1 MAQTRVPVERMRP
14 SARLQPT
21 ARPVET
27 YVRPPEL
34 PEQESELGAFIRAV
48 APAVET
54 VAKLEYEKKIKQK
67 REVEKGIASAR
78 AFDAR
83 LGASQAL
90 SAAFDDFADPA
101 NTQEYLE
108 MTPEEVRDRR
118 AAIMQPYIDKVAQS
132 GDEQLAQAFQQD
144 LELGN
149 LTFFTQSFNP
159 KQREY
164 QLNNKLDE
172 VFTEALAINN
182 RQMMLPTN
190 QFAVQASISEL
201 QQKARDDA
209 TDELF
214 SKFQAAYGIP
224 WDTINAYAVEIA
236 RNTVGDTG
244 RNNIYRWLDRNQQL
258 GVSKY
263 SKDVAIINN
272 TLDAR
277 DKQILKAQEP
287 LYFQQ
292 QVMAN
297 VEKHMETGLWSD
309 LGVDQPLVGPAGG
322 KFTIKD
328 LDVVA
333 AYETIAQRDGISRV
347 AQMDWFRTTGL
358 IPSINRNAIMSGKNF
373 WASGDLTDATKAKNA
388 AAAFYAVEELMAYN
402 IEIPENLLSP
412 DQKKLFDVISILNRD
427 AGVGKDIV
435 EDIGLAQS
443 VNFDLAPSTKLKEKA
458 QSQLN
463 QFSPLSTDHSE
474 SINNAANALEIANT
488 ASIFMQLGY
497 SEDDALDRAATI
509 FEADHVIHSLSN
521 GVKISLKQLNT
532 DPNVTVPLVET
543 VDTISNLLS
552 QSSALQN
559 YLKINYAAADDG
571 DLAFGFSNDPL
582 NRNALRLNVYNGSG
596 QVVGFIQTVSKT
608 QLLTDENFVTNL
620 MSQIKTE
627 ARNANLDLNQPP
639 AVDQSILD
647 YEAQVAQMTEQER
660 RAEAR
665 LQAARLGED
674 VIDVISEIAPVT
686 SIVEEQAPVEPEL
699 EEQAPV
705 EPDMLSPDDIMLQ
718 EATDAVGT
726 GTSRLGQMINV
737 ITGDLGFELDAQEVT
752 NAIQRSLPTISD
764 SEEGVGT
771 FFDESY
777 QAARDNYTKLEA
789 IREAKRILADSPD
802 IIEALGLD
810 KRGMFGVDVSGRR
823 ITINQQAAIA
833 RSIIAV
839 RDASEKQYDLE
850 TEANLTEAL
859 DLAATQKGISADD
872 ILNKVIKP
880 MAYHESAGTMDA
892 NIQQYGGGPA
902 RGLMQFEP
910 ERFNTAKNRAKNYF
924 ARIGQP
930 VPEWIMNIPEGSDAS
945 DLSGN
950 QQMALAVYD
959 LLEHPTADIAK
970 VVNGEEKI
978 WDFWAKNWW
987 AGDPKDRV
995 TRIRSFQ
1002 KSLNEYEKTL
1012 PTANDDTAMV
1022 SPTEESGSL
1031 GTQVASFMKS
1041 LSPIKSANADV
1052 FDAVEEAFIEVPV
1065 RTPMQADEVTTNVVK
1080 TITPVANTNA
1090 VPEDQQLVVGKEAP
1104 AEMVGDMILS
1114 KNPADV
1120 AMRYLGMSED
1130 SEIGAMVIRRY
1141 FDNVVGDWNP
1151 NNESVKDFAKN
1162 KAWCAAFL
1170 TQVLRD
1176 SGVDTKELTG
1186 SDDPFNQIRAAS
1198 YVNAGTG
1205 VEPTQAQTGDIMVKM
1220 HSPEE
1225 REKFKLGVAHVGIVV
1240 KVEGNQVWFIGGNTG
1255 DKVEISS
1262 YNLDEADVKIRRVT
1276 KAEDIPEAQNVP
1288 WLWQLRVGKAYR
1300 KSYDKLTN
1308 FFE

>member
-54 VAKLEYEKKIKQK
+54 VAKIEYEKKVKQK

-328 LDVVA
+328 SDVVA

-639 AVDQSILD
+639 PVDQSILD
-647 YEAQVAQMTEQER
+647 YEVQVSQMTEQER

-674 VIDVISEIAPVT
+674 VPELISEFFPVVEPT
-686 SIVEEQAPVEPEL
+686 VEEPQAPVVQDE
-699 EEQAPV
+699 
-705 EPDMLSPDDIMLQ
+705 MLSPEDMMTQQPESTESILSIIGR
-718 EATDAVGT
+718 AFT
-726 GTSRLGQMINV
+726 GEQDYTKDPQNV
-737 ITGDLGFELDAQEVT
+737 IG
-752 NAIQRSLPTISD
+752 NIQRVLPLISQ

-771 FFDESY
+771 FFDEAY
-777 QAARDNYTKLEA
+777 EDTKKQYTNLSA
-789 IREAKRILADSPD
+789 IKEAKRLLAGSPEILD
-802 IIEALGLD
+802 ELGLNE
-810 KRGMFGVDVSGRR
+810 KGLFGPAVSGRG
-823 ITINQQAAIA
+823 ITVKQQAEIA

-839 RDASEKQYDLE
+839 ANASEKQYDLE

-859 DLAATQKGISADD
+859 DLAATQKGISPDD

-880 MAYHESAGTMDA
+880 IAYHESDGTLDA

-910 ERFNTAKNRAKNYF
+910 ERFNTAINRAKNYF

-930 VPEWIMNIPEGSDAS
+930 VPEWIMNIPEGSNAS

-1288 WLWQLRVGKAYR
+1288 WLWQLRAGKAYR

-1308 FFE
+1308 FFG

>member
-1 MAQTRVPVERMRP
+1 MAQRRVPVERMR
-14 SARLQPT
+14 SSTALQT
-21 ARPVET
+21 VAAPVET

-54 VAKLEYEKKIKQK
+54 VAKLEYEKKVKQK

-108 MTPEEVRDRR
+108 MTPEKVRDRR
-118 AAIMQPYIDKVAQS
+118 AAIMQPFIDKVAQS

-190 QFAVQASISEL
+190 QFAVQASPTQL
-201 QQKARDDA
+201 QQRIQQLRDEA
-209 TDELF
+209 TDELLTT
-214 SKFQAAYGIP
+214 FQSAYDIP

-244 RNNIYRWLDRNQQL
+244 RNNIYRWLDRSKQL

-277 DKQILKAQEP
+277 DKEILKAQEP

-297 VEKHMETGLWSD
+297 VEKHMETGFWSD

-328 LDVVA
+328 SDVVS

-402 IEIPENLLSP
+402 IEIPENLLST

-509 FEADHVIHSLSN
+509 FEADHVIHNLSN

-639 AVDQSILD
+639 PVDQSILD
-647 YEAQVAQMTEQER
+647 YEVQVSQMTEQER

-674 VIDVISEIAPVT
+674 VPELISEFFPVVEPT
-686 SIVEEQAPVEPEL
+686 VEEPQAPVVQDE
-699 EEQAPV
+699 
-705 EPDMLSPDDIMLQ
+705 MLSPEDMMTQQPESTESILSIIGR
-718 EATDAVGT
+718 AFT
-726 GTSRLGQMINV
+726 GEQDYTKDPQSV
-737 ITGDLGFELDAQEVT
+737 IG
-752 NAIQRSLPTISD
+752 NIQRVLPLISQ

-771 FFDESY
+771 FFDEAY
-777 QAARDNYTKLEA
+777 EDTKKQYTNLSA
-789 IREAKRILADSPD
+789 IKEAKRLLAGSPEILD
-802 IIEALGLD
+802 ELGLNE
-810 KRGMFGVDVSGRR
+810 KGLFGPAVSGRG
-823 ITINQQAAIA
+823 ITVKQQAEIA

-839 RDASEKQYDLE
+839 ANASEKQYDLE

-859 DLAATQKGISADD
+859 DLAATQKGISPDD

-880 MAYHESAGTMDA
+880 IAYHESDGTLDA

-910 ERFNTAKNRAKNYF
+910 ERFNTAINRAKNYF

-1012 PTANDDTAMV
+1012 PTANDDTAMI

-1262 YNLDEADVKIRRVT
+1262 YNLDEADVRIRRVT

-1288 WLWQLRVGKAYR
+1288 WLWQLRAGKAYR

-1308 FFE
+1308 FFG

>member
-27 YVRPPEL
+27 YVRPPEI

-54 VAKLEYEKKIKQK
+54 VAKIEYEKKVKQK

-328 LDVVA
+328 SDVVA

-639 AVDQSILD
+639 PVDQSILD
-647 YEAQVAQMTEQER
+647 YEVQVSQMTEQER

-674 VIDVISEIAPVT
+674 VPELISEFFPVVEPT
-686 SIVEEQAPVEPEL
+686 VEEPQAPVVQDE
-699 EEQAPV
+699 
-705 EPDMLSPDDIMLQ
+705 MLSPEDMMTQQPESTESILSIIGR
-718 EATDAVGT
+718 AFT
-726 GTSRLGQMINV
+726 GEQDYTKDPQNV
-737 ITGDLGFELDAQEVT
+737 IG
-752 NAIQRSLPTISD
+752 NIQRVLPLISQ

-771 FFDESY
+771 FFDEAY
-777 QAARDNYTKLEA
+777 EDTKKQYTNLSA
-789 IREAKRILADSPD
+789 IKEAKRLLAGSPEILD
-802 IIEALGLD
+802 ELGLNE
-810 KRGMFGVDVSGRR
+810 KGLFGPAVSGRG
-823 ITINQQAAIA
+823 ITVKQQAEIA

-839 RDASEKQYDLE
+839 ANASEKQYDLE

-859 DLAATQKGISADD
+859 DLAATQKGISPDD

-880 MAYHESAGTMDA
+880 IAYHESDGTLDA

-910 ERFNTAKNRAKNYF
+910 ERFNTAINRAKNYF

-930 VPEWIMNIPEGSDAS
+930 VPEWIMNIPEGSNAS

-1288 WLWQLRVGKAYR
+1288 WLWQLRAGKAYR

>member
-21 ARPVET
+21 ARSVET

-54 VAKLEYEKKIKQK
+54 VAKLEYEKKVKQK

-108 MTPEEVRDRR
+108 MTPEKVRDRR
-118 AAIMQPYIDKVAQS
+118 AAIMQPFIDKVAQS

-190 QFAVQASISEL
+190 QFAVQASPTQL
-201 QQKARDDA
+201 QQRIQQLRDEA
-209 TDELF
+209 TDELLTT
-214 SKFQAAYGIP
+214 FQSAYDIP

-244 RNNIYRWLDRNQQL
+244 RNNIYRWLDRSKQL

-277 DKQILKAQEP
+277 DKEILKAQEP

-297 VEKHMETGLWSD
+297 VEKHMETGFWSD

-328 LDVVA
+328 SDVVS

-402 IEIPENLLSP
+402 IEIPENLLST

-509 FEADHVIHSLSN
+509 FEADHVIHNLSN

-639 AVDQSILD
+639 PVDQSILD
-647 YEAQVAQMTEQER
+647 YEVQVSQMTEQER

-674 VIDVISEIAPVT
+674 VPELISEFFPVVEPT
-686 SIVEEQAPVEPEL
+686 VEEPQAPVVQDE
-699 EEQAPV
+699 
-705 EPDMLSPDDIMLQ
+705 MLSPEDMMTQQPESTESILSIIGR
-718 EATDAVGT
+718 AFT
-726 GTSRLGQMINV
+726 GEQDYTKDPQSV
-737 ITGDLGFELDAQEVT
+737 IG
-752 NAIQRSLPTISD
+752 NIQRVLPLISQ

-771 FFDESY
+771 FFDEAY
-777 QAARDNYTKLEA
+777 EDTKKQYTNLSA
-789 IREAKRILADSPD
+789 IKEAKRLLAGSPEILD
-802 IIEALGLD
+802 ELGLNE
-810 KRGMFGVDVSGRR
+810 KGLFGPAVSGRG
-823 ITINQQAAIA
+823 ITVKQQAEIA

-839 RDASEKQYDLE
+839 ANASEKQYDLE

-859 DLAATQKGISADD
+859 DLAATQKGISPDD

-880 MAYHESAGTMDA
+880 IAYHESDGTLDA

-910 ERFNTAKNRAKNYF
+910 ERFNTAINRAKNYF

-1012 PTANDDTAMV
+1012 PTANDDTAMI

-1262 YNLDEADVKIRRVT
+1262 YNLDEADVRIRRVT

-1288 WLWQLRVGKAYR
+1288 WLWQLRAGKAYR

-1308 FFE
+1308 FFG

>member
-27 YVRPPEL
+27 YVRPPEI

-54 VAKLEYEKKIKQK
+54 VAKIEYEKKVKQK

-328 LDVVA
+328 SDVVA

-639 AVDQSILD
+639 PVDQSILD
-647 YEAQVAQMTEQER
+647 YEVQVSQMTEQER

-674 VIDVISEIAPVT
+674 VPELISEFFPVVEPT
-686 SIVEEQAPVEPEL
+686 VEEPQAPVVQDE
-699 EEQAPV
+699 
-705 EPDMLSPDDIMLQ
+705 MLSPEDMMTQQPESTESILSIIGR
-718 EATDAVGT
+718 AFT
-726 GTSRLGQMINV
+726 GEQDYTKDPQSV
-737 ITGDLGFELDAQEVT
+737 IG
-752 NAIQRSLPTISD
+752 NIQRVLPLISQ

-771 FFDESY
+771 FFDEAY
-777 QAARDNYTKLEA
+777 EDTKKQYTNLSA
-789 IREAKRILADSPD
+789 IKEAKRLLAGSPEILD
-802 IIEALGLD
+802 ELGLNE
-810 KRGMFGVDVSGRR
+810 KGLFGPAVSGRG
-823 ITINQQAAIA
+823 ITVKQQAEIA

-839 RDASEKQYDLE
+839 ANASEKQYDLE

-859 DLAATQKGISADD
+859 DLAATQKGISPDD

-880 MAYHESAGTMDA
+880 IAYHESDGTLDA

-910 ERFNTAKNRAKNYF
+910 ERFNTAINRAKNYF

-930 VPEWIMNIPEGSDAS
+930 VPEWIMNIPEGSNAS

-1288 WLWQLRVGKAYR
+1288 WLWQLRAGKAYR

-1308 FFE
+1308 FFG

>member
-27 YVRPPEL
+27 YVRPPEI

-54 VAKLEYEKKIKQK
+54 VAKIEYEKKVKQK

-328 LDVVA
+328 SDVVA

-412 DQKKLFDVISILNRD
+412 DHKKLFDVISILNRD

-639 AVDQSILD
+639 PVDQSILD
-647 YEAQVAQMTEQER
+647 YEVQVSQMTEQER

-674 VIDVISEIAPVT
+674 VPELISEFFPVVEPT
-686 SIVEEQAPVEPEL
+686 VEEPQAPVVQDE
-699 EEQAPV
+699 
-705 EPDMLSPDDIMLQ
+705 MLSPEDMMTQQPESTESILSIIGR
-718 EATDAVGT
+718 AFT
-726 GTSRLGQMINV
+726 GEQDYTKDPQNV
-737 ITGDLGFELDAQEVT
+737 IG
-752 NAIQRSLPTISD
+752 NIQRVLPLISQ

-771 FFDESY
+771 FFDEAY
-777 QAARDNYTKLEA
+777 EDTKKQYTNLSA
-789 IREAKRILADSPD
+789 IKEAKRLLAGSPEILD
-802 IIEALGLD
+802 ELGLNE
-810 KRGMFGVDVSGRR
+810 KGLFGPAVSGRG
-823 ITINQQAAIA
+823 ITVKQQAEIA

-839 RDASEKQYDLE
+839 ANASEKQYDLE

-859 DLAATQKGISADD
+859 DLAATQKGISPDD

-880 MAYHESAGTMDA
+880 IAYHESDGTLDA

-910 ERFNTAKNRAKNYF
+910 ERFNTAINRAKNYF

-930 VPEWIMNIPEGSDAS
+930 VPEWIMNIPEGSNAS

-1288 WLWQLRVGKAYR
+1288 WLWQLRAGKAYR

-1308 FFE
+1308 FFG

>member
-1 MAQTRVPVERMRP
+1 
-14 SARLQPT
+14 
-21 ARPVET
+21 
-27 YVRPPEL
+27 
-34 PEQESELGAFIRAV
+34 
-48 APAVET
+48 
-54 VAKLEYEKKIKQK
+54 
-67 REVEKGIASAR
+67 
-78 AFDAR
+78 
-83 LGASQAL
+83 
-90 SAAFDDFADPA
+90 
-101 NTQEYLE
+101 
-108 MTPEEVRDRR
+108 MTPEKVRDRR
-118 AAIMQPYIDKVAQS
+118 AAIMQPFIDKVAQS

-190 QFAVQASISEL
+190 QFAVQASPTQL
-201 QQKARDDA
+201 QQRIQQLRDEA
-209 TDELF
+209 TDELLTT
-214 SKFQAAYGIP
+214 FQSAYDIP

-244 RNNIYRWLDRNQQL
+244 RNNIYRWLDRSKQL

-272 TLDAR
+272 TLDDR

-297 VEKHMETGLWSD
+297 VEKHMETGFWSD

-328 LDVVA
+328 SDVVS

-402 IEIPENLLSP
+402 IEIPENLLST

-509 FEADHVIHSLSN
+509 FEADHVIHNLSN

-639 AVDQSILD
+639 PVDQSILD
-647 YEAQVAQMTEQER
+647 YEVQVSQMTEQER

-674 VIDVISEIAPVT
+674 VPELISEFFPVVEPT
-686 SIVEEQAPVEPEL
+686 VEEPQAPVVQDE
-699 EEQAPV
+699 
-705 EPDMLSPDDIMLQ
+705 MLSPEDIMTQQPESTESILSIIGR
-718 EATDAVGT
+718 AFT
-726 GTSRLGQMINV
+726 GEQDYTKDPQSV
-737 ITGDLGFELDAQEVT
+737 IG
-752 NAIQRSLPTISD
+752 NIQRVLPLISQ

-771 FFDESY
+771 FFDEAY
-777 QAARDNYTKLEA
+777 EDTKKQYTNLSA
-789 IREAKRILADSPD
+789 IKEAKRLLAGSPEILD
-802 IIEALGLD
+802 ELGLNE
-810 KRGMFGVDVSGRR
+810 KGLFGPAVSGRG
-823 ITINQQAAIA
+823 ITVKQQAEIA

-839 RDASEKQYDLE
+839 ANASEKQYDLE

-859 DLAATQKGISADD
+859 DLAATQKGISPDD

-880 MAYHESAGTMDA
+880 IAYHESDGTLDA

-910 ERFNTAKNRAKNYF
+910 ERFNTAINRAKNYF

-1012 PTANDDTAMV
+1012 PTANDDTAMI

-1262 YNLDEADVKIRRVT
+1262 YNLDEADVRIRRVT

-1288 WLWQLRVGKAYR
+1288 WLWQLRAGKAYR

-1308 FFE
+1308 FFG

>member
-27 YVRPPEL
+27 YVRPPEI

-54 VAKLEYEKKIKQK
+54 VAKIEYEKKVKQK

-328 LDVVA
+328 SDVVA

-639 AVDQSILD
+639 PVDQSILD
-647 YEAQVAQMTEQER
+647 YEVQVSQMTEQER

-674 VIDVISEIAPVT
+674 VPELISEFFPVVEPT
-686 SIVEEQAPVEPEL
+686 VEEPQAPVVQDE
-699 EEQAPV
+699 
-705 EPDMLSPDDIMLQ
+705 MLSPEDMMTQQPESTESILSIIGR
-718 EATDAVGT
+718 AFT
-726 GTSRLGQMINV
+726 GEQDYTKDPQNV
-737 ITGDLGFELDAQEVT
+737 IG
-752 NAIQRSLPTISD
+752 NIQRVLPLISQ

-771 FFDESY
+771 FFDEAY
-777 QAARDNYTKLEA
+777 EDTKKQYTNLSA
-789 IREAKRILADSPD
+789 IKEAKRLLAGSPEILD
-802 IIEALGLD
+802 ELGLNE
-810 KRGMFGVDVSGRR
+810 KGLFGPAVSGRG
-823 ITINQQAAIA
+823 ITVKQQAEIA

-839 RDASEKQYDLE
+839 ANASEKQYDLE

-859 DLAATQKGISADD
+859 DLAATQKGISPDD

-880 MAYHESAGTMDA
+880 IAYHESDGTLDA

-910 ERFNTAKNRAKNYF
+910 ERFNTAINRAKNYF

-930 VPEWIMNIPEGSDAS
+930 VPEWIMNIPEGSNAS

-1288 WLWQLRVGKAYR
+1288 WLWQLRAGKAYR

-1308 FFE
+1308 FFG

>member
-54 VAKLEYEKKIKQK
+54 VAKLEYEKKVKQK

-328 LDVVA
+328 SDVVA

-412 DQKKLFDVISILNRD
+412 DHKKLFDVISILNRD

-639 AVDQSILD
+639 PVDQSILD
-647 YEAQVAQMTEQER
+647 YEVQVSQMTEQER

-674 VIDVISEIAPVT
+674 VPELISEFFPVVEPT
-686 SIVEEQAPVEPEL
+686 VEEPQAPVVQDE
-699 EEQAPV
+699 
-705 EPDMLSPDDIMLQ
+705 MLSPEDMMTQQPESTESILSIIGR
-718 EATDAVGT
+718 AFT
-726 GTSRLGQMINV
+726 GEQDYTKDPQNV
-737 ITGDLGFELDAQEVT
+737 IG
-752 NAIQRSLPTISD
+752 NIQRVLPLISQ

-771 FFDESY
+771 FFDEAY
-777 QAARDNYTKLEA
+777 EDTKKQYTNLSA
-789 IREAKRILADSPD
+789 IKEAKRLLAGSPEILD
-802 IIEALGLD
+802 ELGLNE
-810 KRGMFGVDVSGRR
+810 KGLFGPAVSGRG
-823 ITINQQAAIA
+823 ITVKQQAEIA

-839 RDASEKQYDLE
+839 ANASEKQYDLE

-859 DLAATQKGISADD
+859 DLAATQKGISPDD

-880 MAYHESAGTMDA
+880 IAYHESDGTLDA

-910 ERFNTAKNRAKNYF
+910 ERFNTAINRAKNYF

-930 VPEWIMNIPEGSDAS
+930 VPEWIMNIPEGSNAS

-1288 WLWQLRVGKAYR
+1288 WLWQLRAGKAYR

-1308 FFE
+1308 FFG

>member
-27 YVRPPEL
+27 YVRPPEI

-54 VAKLEYEKKIKQK
+54 VAKIEYEKKVKQK

-328 LDVVA
+328 SDVVA

-639 AVDQSILD
+639 PVDQSILD
-647 YEAQVAQMTEQER
+647 YEVQVSQMTEQER

-674 VIDVISEIAPVT
+674 VPELISEFFPVVEPT
-686 SIVEEQAPVEPEL
+686 VEEPQAPVVQDE
-699 EEQAPV
+699 
-705 EPDMLSPDDIMLQ
+705 MLSPEDMMTQQPESTESILSIIGR
-718 EATDAVGT
+718 AFT
-726 GTSRLGQMINV
+726 GEQDYTKDPQNV
-737 ITGDLGFELDAQEVT
+737 IG
-752 NAIQRSLPTISD
+752 NIQRVLPLISQ

-771 FFDESY
+771 FFDEAY
-777 QAARDNYTKLEA
+777 EDTKKQYTNLSA
-789 IREAKRILADSPD
+789 IKEAKRLLAGSPEILD
-802 IIEALGLD
+802 ELGLNE
-810 KRGMFGVDVSGRR
+810 KGLFGPAVSGRG
-823 ITINQQAAIA
+823 ITVKQQAEIA

-839 RDASEKQYDLE
+839 ANASEKQYDLE

-859 DLAATQKGISADD
+859 DLAATQKGISPDD

-880 MAYHESAGTMDA
+880 IAYHESDGTLDA

-910 ERFNTAKNRAKNYF
+910 ERFNTAINRAKNYF

-930 VPEWIMNIPEGSDAS
+930 VPEWIMNIPEGSNAS